1 VELVNIPENWCQLL
15 EKNEMVQGLPADLYT
30 TPDLETKAI
39 KEAVQGSILVEATDK
54 EAKETYIQ
62 TKKWGP
68 KLMEKRTS
76 RRPLDGRSILEIA

>member
-15 EKNEMVQGLPADLYT
+15 EKNEMVQGMPANLYT